1 MEMNKMKALVLGLIA
16 AAALLATVGA
26 GTASATETALCKEKT
41 TNASGQPECSE
52 FHIYPAGTV
61 IHAEAETFILIE
73 SALGKI
79 ECEQSTIKATTE
91 QKTAKPLGAKV
102 EALTF
107 GKENKCGATT
117 VETVEKGTLD
127 IELIDFAPE
136 WTHNGTLTFTGTKIK
151 TIQMGVECFYT
162 LGDAGTLTGGA
173 TGTIDLSGTL
183 TRVGGGFVCPEK
195 ASVIGFYKVTSPAPL
210 WVSM

>member
-1 MEMNKMKALVLGLIA
+1 MNRLKILGLLLVA
-16 AAALLATVGA
+16 AAALMAVVGT
-26 GTASATETALCKEKT
+26 GTAAATETALCKEKT
-41 TNASGQPECSE
+41 TGATGQPECKE
-52 FHIYPAGTV
+52 LHIYPAGTV

-73 SALGKI
+73 TALGNI

-91 QKTAKPLGAKV
+91 QKTALPLGAKV

-107 GKENKCGATT
+107 GIGNKCGATT

-151 TIQMGVECFYT
+151 TIQMGFECFYT

-173 TGTIDLSGTL
+173 TATIDLSGTM
-183 TRVGGGFVCPEK
+183 TRVGGGLACPQNAK
-195 ASVIGFYKVTSPAPL
+195 VLGFYKVTSPAPL